1 MASHDTIRPL
11 SRHDI
16 IIHHHT
22 SMITRARAHIL
33 TPSHVSSHYGIIA
46 PYQLMASDHCHI
58 DHTILTSSHNSH
70 IIAFS
75 CDRVHTSSCHH
86 TISFRMVRSY
96 PHIVLASSSDIVT
109 HTVVTSSHG
118 SHDHAITPS
127 RHILTCSRYHII
139 ASHDIMK
146 HSASRRYDTP
156 HTV

>member
-1 MASHDTIRPL
+1 MRCNVVCDLMWCGVVFYNAMYHC
-11 SRHDI
+11 
-16 IIHHHT
+16 
-22 SMITRARAHIL
+22 
-33 TPSHVSSHYGIIA
+33 IIA

-70 IIAFS
+70 IIASS

-127 RHILTCSRYHII
+127 RHILTCSRHHII
-139 ASHDIMK
+139 ASHDIMTQRIT
-146 HSASRRYDTP
+146 SSL
-156 HTV
+156 